1 MFVRNNWQGIILFP
15 KSTSNHVV
23 KATSVRFFNQT
34 ANKYKCILC
43 KCVITITW
51 FHEVTECY
59 IMLTI
64 FHILFTIIQSKRIEW
79 VDRDTADDMYMK
91 KWNIFWRLVYIS
103 PDIVGTRTIDQ
114 KSLPLKIQF
123 TKLYSHKW
131 SLTE

>member
-1 MFVRNNWQGIILFP
+1 MFVRNNWQVIILFP
-15 KSTSNHVV
+15 KNTSNHVV

-64 FHILFTIIQSKRIEW
+64 FHYCSQSYNQNEKNGWTVTQQMICIWRNEVYFEDSFTYHLTLFIATSRYAYYRSEFTSIKN
-79 VDRDTADDMYMK
+79 T
-91 KWNIFWRLVYIS
+91 VYKT
-103 PDIVGTRTIDQ
+103 V
-114 KSLPLKIQF
+114 F
-123 TKLYSHKW
+123 A
-131 SLTE
+131 

>member
-1 MFVRNNWQGIILFP
+1 MFVRNNWQVIILFP
-15 KSTSNHVV
+15 KNTSNHVV

-79 VDRDTADDMYMK
+79 VDRDTADDY
-91 KWNIFWRLVYIS
+91 IWRNEVYFE
-103 PDIVGTRTIDQ
+103 D
-114 KSLPLKIQF
+114 LF
-123 TKLYSHKW
+123 TYH
-131 SLTE
+131 LTLFIATSRYAYYRSEITSIKNTVYKTVFA